1 MQQFREGL
9 GDAWSSVAGFL
20 PVLLGALLILVV
32 GYVVAKALEKAV
44 DKVLERVGFDRWVER
59 GGIKRALESS
69 EYDASSLLGR
79 LTFYVVMLFVLQ
91 LAFGVFGPNPISEL
105 ITSIIGYLPRIF
117 VAVVIVVVGAAIA
130 NAVREMIQSTFGG
143 LEYGRMLGLVASGAI
158 LAIAAFAA
166 LDQLQ
171 IAPNIVSGLFYA
183 LLAIVVG
190 SSVIAFGGGGI
201 PVARGYVERWSQRA
215 QRESQRM
222 RREAA
227 EQDEHDEHDDARRH
241 GGAPSEAGGGS
252 RRSEDVDLRDDR
264 TRRLRTDDAGAHRD
278 EGGPRY

>member
-1 MQQFREGL
+1 MEQFRDGL
-9 GDAWSSVAGFL
+9 GDAWSNVAGFL

-32 GYVVAKALEKAV
+32 GYFVAKALEKAV
-44 DKVLERVGFDRWVER
+44 DKILERVGFDRWVER

-79 LTFYVVMLFVLQ
+79 LIFYVVMLFVLQ

-105 ITSIIGYLPRIF
+105 ITGIIGYLPRIF
-117 VAVVIVVVGAAIA
+117 VAIVIVVVGAAIA

-143 LEYGRMLGLVASGAI
+143 LEYGRMLGLGTSWAI
-158 LAIAAFAA
+158 LAIAGFAA

-171 IAPNIVSGLFYA
+171 IAPNIVNGLFYA

-190 SSVIAFGGGGI
+190 SAVIAFGGGGI

-215 QRESQRM
+215 ERESQRM
-222 RREAA
+222 RREADQ
-227 EQDEHDEHDDARRH
+227 QDVRGAGRR
-241 GGAPSEAGGGS
+241 GGATSGSGGGS
-252 RRSEDVDLRDDR
+252 RRVQDLDVRDDQ
-264 TRRLRTDDAGAHRD
+264 TRELHADDPGTGPD
-278 EGGPRY
+278 DGGPRR

>member
-1 MQQFREGL
+1 MEQFRDGL
-9 GDAWSSVAGFL
+9 GDAWSNVAGFL
-20 PVLLGALLILVV
+20 PVLLGALLILVI

-44 DKVLERVGFDRWVER
+44 DKILERVGFDRWVER

-79 LTFYVVMLFVLQ
+79 LIFYVVMLFVLQ

-105 ITSIIGYLPRIF
+105 ITGIIGYLPRIF
-117 VAVVIVVVGAAIA
+117 VAIVIVVVGAAIA

-143 LEYGRMLGLVASGAI
+143 LEYGRMLGLGASWAI
-158 LAIAAFAA
+158 LAIAGFAA

-171 IAPNIVSGLFYA
+171 IAPNIVNGLFYA

-215 QRESQRM
+215 ERESQRM
-222 RREAA
+222 RREA
-227 EQDEHDEHDDARRH
+227 D
-241 GGAPSEAGGGS
+241 
-252 RRSEDVDLRDDR
+252 RDDQ
-264 TRRLRTDDAGAHRD
+264 TRELHPDDLGTG
-278 EGGPRY
+278 EGEPRR